1 MRIYART
8 RISGF
13 TLVELMVVVLV
24 GAILIGIGVP
34 SYQSQIR
41 KSRRTDAKTAVLDL
55 AGREEKYL
63 SLNNTYSAS
72 PAALGYVA
80 STATTTQFPLN
91 VGSSYYQI
99 YVCLPT
105 TIPAGGNAAATACNT
120 ATAVAATGTNYVVS
134 AIAVAGTSQA
144 RDSLCQYFAVDNTGT
159 QYASS
164 TAGIGTNT
172 TTTCW

>member
-1 MRIYART
+1 MRIDART

-72 PAALGYVA
+72 PAALGYAA
-80 STATTTQFPLN
+80 STSTTPFPLN

-105 TIPAGGNAAATACNT
+105 TVAAGGNAAATGCTT
-120 ATAVAATGTNYVVS
+120 AAGVTATGTNYVVS
-134 AIAVAGTSQA
+134 AIPIAGTSQA
-144 RDSLCQYFAVDNTGT
+144 RDTLCQYFAVDNTGT

-164 TAGIGTNT
+164 TAGIDTNT